1 MAATSP
7 GRGILFTG
15 LASTTTQATQPF
27 SCSQL
32 QQASFHIRTDGTSP
46 VNFTVQA
53 TNIPDQTAEQGPPYR
68 NDAVTSP
75 DWATLQTGTVAANVA
90 GGATLATTNYTPY
103 RFLRVLFT
111 ATSGGPITNVFA
123 FGTGAAS

>member
-7 GRGILFTG
+7 GKGILFAG
-15 LASTTTQATQPF
+15 LATTTAQATLPF

-32 QQASFHIRTDGTSP
+32 QQASFHIRTDGTAS
-46 VNFTVQA
+46 VSFTIQA
-53 TNIPDQTAEQGPPYR
+53 TNIPDQSSEQGPPYR

-75 DWATLQTGTVAANVA
+75 DWAPIQTGTVATNAT

-103 RFLRVLFT
+103 RFLRVVFT
-111 ATSGGPITNVFA
+111 AASGSPITNVFA